1 MTSIGN
7 PGDRDRDPEAGA
19 GPGSP
24 PGGATDD
31 PEGAAEDEPGPD
43 EVPEGVPEAGESD
56 DVVDAEILDAEI
68 LDAADVSAAVDEA
81 FADDDPLALALNQ
94 RDEYLDS
101 LRRLQAEFEN
111 YKKRVVKQQS
121 DQVARAAVSL
131 VEKVLP
137 VLDTLD
143 LATQHLG
150 DAESP
155 DGRALVAVAGQLLDV
170 LAKEGLERIDPLGEE
185 FDPTAHEAVGHLP
198 AEEPMD
204 ADADADADTGVGQ
217 NGVPV
222 GHGGSGEPVV
232 GQVMRAGY
240 RWRGT
245 VVRPAMVMVRG

>member
-7 PGDRDRDPEAGA
+7 PGDRDRDPDAGA

-24 PGGATDD
+24 PGGGTDD
-31 PEGAAEDEPGPD
+31 PEGAGEDGLGPD
-43 EVPEGVPEAGESD
+43 EGHGGGPDAGESD
-56 DVVDAEILDAEI
+56 DEVVDAEI

-111 YKKRVVKQQS
+111 YKKRVMKQQS

-143 LATQHLG
+143 LATRHLG
-150 DAESP
+150 DAESA

-185 FDPTAHEAVGHLP
+185 FDPNAHEAVGHLP
-198 AEEPMD
+198 AEEPEP
-204 ADADADADTGVGQ
+204 ADAVADAGVGR
-217 NGVPV
+217 GGDPDVS
-222 GHGGSGEPVV
+222 GGSGEPVV